1 MKVAL
6 VGPTGCGKSTLVN
19 LLMRFYDPTWGEI
32 RLDGVPIRS
41 IPTRALRHQIGVV
54 LQDPVIG
61 SWAQLVTA
69 RDNGVVGWVRPTIWP
84 GVAVGCTHPAPDALT
99 YLGP

>member
-32 RLDGVPIRS
+32 RLDGVPIRDH
-41 IPTRALRHQIGVV
+41 P
-54 LQDPVIG
+54 DP
-61 SWAQLVTA
+61 
-69 RDNGVVGWVRPTIWP
+69 DPPRPDRRGPAGP
-84 GVAVGCTHPAPDALT
+84 GRLPA
-99 YLGP
+99 

>member
-32 RLDGVPIRS
+32 RLDGVPIRR
-41 IPTRALRHQIGVV
+41 PP
-54 LQDPVIG
+54 DP
-61 SWAQLVTA
+61 
-69 RDNGVVGWVRPTIWP
+69 RPPPPDRRRPAGP
-84 GVAVGCTHPAPDALT
+84 GRLPA
-99 YLGP
+99 